1 MSSPL
6 RPNLTGQQQQQQ
18 PSTTDSPTLG
28 VSPSA
33 RTRSRYHIPASQQA
47 QSIQRV
53 VSVTQRHQ
61 EAADQR
67 ASVEVERFFYPPT
80 IPVAGDRAPSPTIFH
95 TVIQRPHTQ
104 SPRSSGAS
112 SLSSPRIVSGN
123 TAAASPSPLRE
134 GYLQQKVDKE
144 NSPMSKQEHHRTLT
158 RPKSK
163 LRLRLKLTPP
173 HPAEV
178 KMKQPTSTNTPTKA
192 PLKISFLA
200 SSTRNN
206 QQQDARTVSHHKQ
219 ETSISTIRGN
229 GNNTPTKPSPSIRNT
244 NTNKQPAAPP
254 KYPATENHFTT
265 HFHSGSPSPEER
277 TAELKEREEK
287 ERRTASWFP
296 PIKAIPR
303 SRSAWNLRVEDGK
316 AQVKK
321 MVGGKE
327 EERKRLVSEGRFE
340 SDFDGRDV
348 DVGDRAAAQYS
359 SSAASSTL
367 ADSHSNNQVYLKNA
381 FAASRTS
388 LSPYIPLETTH
399 GHADRAQHGASPP
412 PPHDALAVITA
423 GHPNDSSSTVNLT
436 LTISDHSSIRS
447 PSPGAESGSSPTAA
461 RSAAPRVLAVMNKSS
476 ESHSQVSPARSV
488 SSSNPFTLDKSM
500 QSNVGSLVDGMADI
514 SASSFAIHGSDDG
527 HQDHL
532 VTPQKNNGQRIT
544 ARQIVTPSR
553 PTVEV
558 TTPNKP
564 GLWSPYTNGLK
575 AISMDAVNAWSPS
588 KAFAYTDQVAGA
600 DGGGKS
606 QILDSSTDEST
617 QDEVLNDSYN
627 PDRSG
632 ETSLAEEQREWKSRF
647 KSDESSLT
655 GVTMDQYR
663 AKEDGDSTRSSADDA
678 VRSSEQSHAT
688 PEKQGDKSINS
699 DYSAAVIDAAGYM
712 TPQQAQR
719 KRTPEMRRREREA
732 SGDVSNDIFSL
743 SDQMLSDRYKFVQ
756 EIGFGNWGSV
766 WQCKP
771 RTPAAH
777 PLHRST
783 VSRSQPSLSHAVA
796 SQHHPTKVAIKLVH
810 RSKQA
815 TTAARVRAL
824 WSEMKIVRSL
834 KADPHPNIIGFD
846 SFIITPSYA
855 LIIMPFLAQ
864 LMPVSISVERAKG
877 YFKQLTSALAYLHE
891 NGITHND
898 IKPSNIMLSSTNTPI
913 FVDFGFAQ
921 KWDVNATDTG
931 ANTLIGGLT
940 TLTGH
945 NASCHELFHSEISWG
960 TPEYLDPQRSK
971 GIKHDERASDVW
983 ALGVTFFEILIG
995 RTPFEETDDEQ
1006 FSTAE
1011 QLIVYHERT
1020 VQGKWLG
1027 DWQMTSPMKALLRSM
1042 IQPDPK
1048 QRITAQMAHHHHA
1061 LDSAFEMD
1069 MSTPPF
1075 VRTAASLPIEPREKK
1090 QVPRE
1095 QRDQKRSR
1103 ALQAETG
1110 AKFVKETN
1118 DVKVEVPQKKQK
1130 EILVKVEQH
1139 LNDRVAPKPEI
1150 LAEVVF
1156 EKKAVEQ
1163 KELESGRVKDMK
1175 QNLDQKPALSPRAG
1189 PDHKHTAEGNG
1200 KQMQSV
1206 SIKDQRLTDDSTFV
1220 YTIVYETMS
1229 SVAPARELRR
1239 AASAMA
1245 LQSDRVSNDS
1255 ICLRESPSVVDNKQ
1269 KQPRG
1274 LGRQA
1279 EPVLRRES
1287 QYRQH
1292 TRVVSEGCDRMLNNQ
1307 LQSSK
1312 EGAYGRPVSRETI
1325 HTRPRSQLGL
1335 GQVYESRQSDY
1346 NRMPAE
1352 KIVHFNGERSW
1363 DREPLRQTTRIKD
1376 EIAELRNAP
1385 SSADIDAKLDRIA
1398 LWVQDVEHI
1407 VEEAKFALEAV
1418 QAERPPS
1425 RQMLQQVEIERRS
1438 QDGLRQSITIVR
1450 PSREL
1455 RRPSSAMHLRHE
1467 SNYELR
1473 PIIQVD
1479 DFRPTHLR
1487 RQRSDLTNFRS
1498 RADPIV
1504 EDLQRE
1510 AYESRGYDEWPE
1522 TSKNVQFAK
1531 KLKTYRSTGDLHQFA
1546 DRSNNA
1552 RERMTHEV
1560 EPNSQLTE
1568 GWYRYDGRKALL
1580 IPEARKGA
1588 HESKFKSM
1596 FQSVKSMFKRRD

>member
-6 RPNLTGQQQQQQ
+6 RPDQTGGGQQQD
-18 PSTTDSPTLG
+18 PTTDSPTLG
-28 VSPSA
+28 ISPSA
-33 RTRSRYHIPASQQA
+33 RTRTRYIPASQHQH
-47 QSIQRV
+47 SRV
-53 VSVTQRHQ
+53 VSVTHRHQ
-61 EAADQR
+61 ISDDQR
-67 ASVEVERFFYPPT
+67 ASVEVERFVYPPS
-80 IPVAGDRAPSPTIFH
+80 IPVAGDRAPSPTVFH
-95 TVIQRPHTQ
+95 TIIQRPHTQ
-104 SPRSSGAS
+104 NRGSSAS
-112 SLSSPRIVSGN
+112 SLSSPRIVASN
-123 TAAASPSPLRE
+123 TVAATPSPLRK
-134 GYLQQKVDKE
+134 GHLQRNKVNKE
-144 NSPMSKQEHHRTLT
+144 NDPLPEISEQQRILK

-163 LRLRLKLTPP
+163 LRLRLKLAPP
-173 HPAEV
+173 HSAEIHG
-178 KMKQPTSTNTPTKA
+178 KKEPTSFLNTPTKA
-192 PLKISFLA
+192 PLKISFLS

-206 QQQDARTVSHHKQ
+206 QQDTRTVSYHQQ
-219 ETSISTIRGN
+219 ETSISTIK
-229 GNNTPTKPSPSIRNT
+229 GNNTPTKPSPSARNA
-244 NTNKQPAAPP
+244 NTIKRPVVAP
-254 KYPATENHFTT
+254 KYPAAAENHFTT
-265 HFHSGSPSPEER
+265 HFHSGSPSSANEQDNER
-277 TAELKEREEK
+277 KEREER

-316 AQVKK
+316 GKK
-321 MVGGKE
+321 VGRAEKDKE
-327 EERKRLVSEGRFE
+327 NERKRLVSEGRFE
-340 SDFDGRDV
+340 SDFDGRGV
-348 DVGDRAAAQYS
+348 DERVAQAAAETIPYL

-388 LSPYIPLETTH
+388 LSPYIPLEPMHDTA
-399 GHADRAQHGASPP
+399 HAHTVRDGTP

-423 GHPNDSSSTVNLT
+423 GHPNDSTSTVNLT
-436 LTISDHSSIRS
+436 LTISDHSSICS
-447 PSPGAESGSSPTAA
+447 PSLGADSMVSSPTTA
-461 RSAAPRVLAVMNKSS
+461 RSPAVIADINKFGSQ
-476 ESHSQVSPARSV
+476 SQVSPAASV
-488 SSSNPFTLDKSM
+488 SSSNPFTLNKSM
-500 QSNVGSLVDGMADI
+500 QSNVGSSENEMADI
-514 SASSFAIHGSDDG
+514 SASSFAMHGGGGDY
-527 HQDHL
+527 QEQV
-532 VTPQKNNGQRIT
+532 VTPQKNNDHRIP
-544 ARQIVTPSR
+544 ARRIVTPSR
-553 PTVEV
+553 HAEV
-558 TTPNKP
+558 TTPTKS
-564 GLWSPYTNGLK
+564 GLLSPYTNGLK
-575 AISMDAVNAWSPS
+575 PISMDAVNAWSPS
-588 KAFAYTDQVAGA
+588 KAFAYTDKVAGA
-600 DGGGKS
+600 AGGGEEG
-606 QILDSSTDEST
+606 QARVMLDSSRDEST
-617 QDEVLNDSYN
+617 QEEVLNDSYD
-627 PDRSG
+627 PDQSG
-632 ETSLAEEQREWKSRF
+632 DTSLAEEQREWNSRF
-647 KSDESSLT
+647 KGEDSSLT
-655 GVTMDQYR
+655 GVTMDRYR
-663 AKEDGDSTRSSADDA
+663 THDGDSTRSCADDA
-678 VRSSEQSHAT
+678 VRASEPRHAT
-688 PEKQGDKSINS
+688 PEKQGDKSMNS
-699 DYSAAVIDAAGYM
+699 EYSAAVIDTAGYL
-712 TPQQAQR
+712 TPQQAHR
-719 KRTPEMRRREREA
+719 KRTPEMRRKEREA

-864 LMPVSISVERAKG
+864 LMPVSISEERAKG

-995 RTPFEETDDEQ
+995 RTPFEETEEEQ

-1011 QLIVYHERT
+1011 QLSVYHERT

-1027 DWQMTSPMKALLRSM
+1027 DWQMTSLMKALLRSM
-1042 IQPDPK
+1042 IQPDPR
-1048 QRITAQMAHHHHA
+1048 QRTTAQMAHHHHA

-1095 QRDQKRSR
+1095 QRDQKRSQ

-1110 AKFVKETN
+1110 AKFVKESGNT
-1118 DVKVEVPQKKQK
+1118 KVEVPQKKQK
-1130 EILVKVEQH
+1130 DILGKAEQR
-1139 LNDRVAPKPEI
+1139 LNDVAEPRSEV
-1150 LAEVVF
+1150 LAVVVS
-1156 EKKAVEQ
+1156 EAKAISQ
-1163 KELESGRVKDMK
+1163 RGLESERVEEVK
-1175 QNLDQKPALSPRAG
+1175 QTLLQKQDLSPQSS
-1189 PDHKHTAEGNG
+1189 PDPRHPGVENVRDMT
-1200 KQMQSV
+1200 
-1206 SIKDQRLTDDSTFV
+1206 
-1220 YTIVYETMS
+1220 S
-1229 SVAPARELRR
+1229 SEAPIRELRR

-1245 LQSDRVSNDS
+1245 LQRDRVQHNKTALGDS
-1255 ICLRESPSVVDNKQ
+1255 PGVVDGKQ
-1269 KQPRG
+1269 QQQLRS
-1274 LGRQA
+1274 LGRQG
-1279 EPVLRRES
+1279 EIVSEQES
-1287 QYRQH
+1287 QYRRH
-1292 TRVVSEGCDRMLNNQ
+1292 TRVPAK
-1307 LQSSK
+1307 K
-1312 EGAYGRPVSRETI
+1312 EVDATSALGGTI

-1335 GQVYESRQSDY
+1335 GQTYESQQSEY
-1346 NRMPAE
+1346 NRQPDLLSEIPIGAELDSPAD
-1352 KIVHFNGERSW
+1352 KVHFNGARSW
-1363 DREPLRQTTRIKD
+1363 DQEPLRQTTRIKD

-1385 SSADIDAKLDRIA
+1385 SSADLDAKLDRIA
-1398 LWVQDVEHI
+1398 LYI

-1425 RQMLQQVEIERRS
+1425 RQMLQRVDIERRS
-1438 QDGLRQSITIVR
+1438 QDGLRQSINIVR
-1450 PSREL
+1450 PASANRHTFEL

-1473 PIIQVD
+1473 QIIQAE

-1531 KLKTYRSTGDLHQFA
+1531 KLKTYRSTGDLHQFG

-1560 EPNSQLTE
+1560 EPNDQLTE
-1568 GWYRYDGRKALL
+1568 GWYRYDGKKALL
-1580 IPEARKGA
+1580 IPEGRKGA